1 MNKKIKLVLL
11 VAGIILLAYGIY
23 TMVIP
28 ETQVSI
34 GNVDLIK
41 AQDNTN
47 AYVTIALGII
57 AVVLSLV
64 KGKSS

>member
-1 MNKKIKLVLL
+1 MNKTIKTVLL
-11 VAGIILLAYGIY
+11 IVGVVLLAYGIY

-28 ETQVSI
+28 ETKVAIGDVSL
-34 GNVDLIK
+34 VE

-47 AYVTIALGII
+47 SFIVIGLGIA

-64 KGKSS
+64 KGKS

>member
-64 KGKSS
+64 KGKN